1 MKRDRFGDVHII
13 IRKGRVFGVEGR
25 LDTPLGTEKQSS
37 RTQDTRD
44 FLQKV
49 WNNLR
54 LMPTSSRE
62 GRPV

>member
-1 MKRDRFGDVHII
+1 M
-13 IRKGRVFGVEGR
+13 EGG

-49 WNNLR
+49 WNYLC
-54 LMPTSSRE
+54 LMAHVIQGGKICMI
-62 GRPV
+62 GRDEP